1 MTTETQMLIY
11 QHENTH
17 PLATRSLV
25 YQEIAKRAKELERDL
40 AKKDELIAQMEK
52 GFIIESRTH
61 EHS

>member
-1 MTTETQMLIY
+1 MTTDTQLLIY

-17 PLATRSLV
+17 PVATSSLV
-25 YQEIAKRAKELERDL
+25 YQELAKRAKELEREL

-61 EHS
+61 EH

>member
-17 PLATRSLV
+17 PLDTRSLV
-25 YQEIAKRAKELERDL
+25 YQELAKRAKELEREL

-61 EHS
+61 EH